1 MSNDAEDR
9 GPALDLSQVRTDP
22 RIEPD
27 SPVLTTEHLSEFAEW
42 LEARLDALDNR
53 FHRFDKISTRN
64 TRQVTEDMAELRST
78 VSHLHERAGQL
89 IAGNHRTLQDLLQAE
104 IRVALEEDR
113 KHLARV
119 ARRRMLWT
127 LAVLLI
133 TAAGLVAAALV
144 WLEIWTPP
152 WG

>member
-1 MSNDAEDR
+1 
-9 GPALDLSQVRTDP
+9 
-22 RIEPD
+22 
-27 SPVLTTEHLSEFAEW
+27 
-42 LEARLDALDNR
+42 
-53 FHRFDKISTRN
+53 
-64 TRQVTEDMAELRST
+64 MAELRST